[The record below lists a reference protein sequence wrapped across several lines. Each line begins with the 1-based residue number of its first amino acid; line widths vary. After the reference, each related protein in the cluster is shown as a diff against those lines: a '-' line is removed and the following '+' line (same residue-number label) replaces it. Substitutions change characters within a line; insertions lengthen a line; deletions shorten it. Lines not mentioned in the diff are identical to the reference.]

1 MKTAGLR
8 VELVTEAAKD
18 MTYDGD
24 VRRLDCQL
32 CGLAAQYDRLNR
44 LEGQVTYAITDSPLS
59 PLAPSAKVQLE
70 IVEADYSGFRS
81 LSATLCLAMALAVAT
96 GARRGEGNDED

>member
-1 MKTAGLR
+1 VSFTPYTPLTVDLAG
-8 VELVTEAAKD
+8 AAAERH
-18 MTYDGD
+18 
-24 VRRLDCQL
+24 VP
-32 CGLAAQYDRLNR
+32 
-44 LEGQVTYAITDSPLS
+44 VIAITDSPFS

-96 GARRGEGNDED
+96 GARREANRL